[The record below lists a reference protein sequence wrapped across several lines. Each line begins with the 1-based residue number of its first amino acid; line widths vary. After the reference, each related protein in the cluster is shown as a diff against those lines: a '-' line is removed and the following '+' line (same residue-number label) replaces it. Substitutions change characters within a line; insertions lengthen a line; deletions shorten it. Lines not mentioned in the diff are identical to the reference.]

1 MNHLLQYLL
10 YATSFA
16 RANAPP
22 ISVTLDNA
30 TVVGTS
36 DGRIDQFLGVP
47 FAQPPVGNLRFRSP
61 QPVTPYVGLINA
73 TTPGNQCYQQNLP
86 EPPVPNGASPELQQF
101 LDAILASQGTGPPQ
115 SEDCLNINVVVP
127 AGSKPGDE
135 LPVAAWIYGGAFQ
148 VGSNVLEPG
157 AAIVNRS
164 IELGQ
169 PVIFVSMNYRLSA
182 FGFLGGRAVEK
193 FGLGN
198 LGLQDQREA
207 LRWIQKYISAFG
219 GDPTKVTIFGES
231 AGAMSVMHQMLA
243 NGGRTEGLFRGAW
256 MESGSVF
263 PGGDISKTQSTFDA
277 IVSEVGCK
285 STMTDGLECLRS
297 VPASDIVVAMNKA
310 PTIFSFEALNLP
322 WMPRVD
328 GVFLTGNSMELTKQ
342 GKIANVPF
350 VVGTNKD
357 EGTLFAL
364 ASTNI
369 TTPAEI
375 AGYIRS
381 NYFPKASK
389 GTITRLLE
397 LYPAD
402 PAAGSPFGTGDEFA
416 FTPEYKRIAAITTD
430 LVFEGTR
437 RFLLEQ
443 RFGKQM
449 ARSYQSQRSKIPGL
463 GAAHSTEL
471 GNMFG
476 PGDMT
481 DYFVR
486 FVNTLDPNGGSE
498 IEWPAYTRES
508 PQLLA
513 FVDGDTPLKTI
524 PDTFREKE
532 IEFLTQLC
540 MEQPF

>member
-1 MNHLLQYLL
+1 MARLLQYLL
-10 YATSFA
+10 YWTPFA
-16 RANAPP
+16 YAAPTT
-22 ISVTLDNA
+22 VTLDTA
-30 TVVGTS
+30 TVFGTS
-36 DGRIDQFLGVP
+36 DGYTDQYLGIP
-47 FAQPPVGNLRFRSP
+47 FAQPPVGNLRLRLP

-73 TTPGNQCYQQNLP
+73 TTSGNQCHQQVLP
-86 EPPVPNGASPELQQF
+86 APPVPSGASPELQEF
-101 LDAILASQGTGPPQ
+101 ITLILASQGTGPPQ
-115 SEDCLNINVVVP
+115 SEDCLNINIIVP
-127 AGSKPGDE
+127 TGSKPGDE

-164 IELGQ
+164 VELGQ

-182 FGFLGGRAVEK
+182 FGFLGGREVEES
-193 FGLGN
+193 GLGN
-198 LGLQDQREA
+198 LGLQDQQEA

-219 GDPTKVTIFGES
+219 GDPAKVTIFGES
-231 AGAMSVMHQMLA
+231 AGAISVAHQMLA
-243 NGGRTEGLFRGAW
+243 NGGHTEGLFRGAW

-263 PGGDISKTQSTFDA
+263 PGGDISKTQSTFDT
-277 IVSEVGCK
+277 IVSEVGCE
-285 STMTDGLECLRS
+285 SATDALECLRS
-297 VPASDIVVAMNKA
+297 VPASDIVAAMNKT

-328 GVFLTGNSMELTKQ
+328 GVFLTGSSMELTKK
-342 GKIANVPF
+342 GAIANVPF
-350 VVGTNKD
+350 VIGTNED

-369 TTPAEI
+369 TTEAEL
-375 AGYIRS
+375 AGYIKS
-381 NYFPKASK
+381 NYFPDASNT
-389 GTITRLLE
+389 TIAQLLQ

-416 FTPEYKRIAAITTD
+416 FTPEYKRIAAITGD
-430 LVFEGTR
+430 LIFGGTR
-437 RFLLEQ
+437 RFLLRERSGQ
-443 RFGKQM
+443 QI

-471 GNMFG
+471 GNIFG

-481 DYFVR
+481 DYLVR

-498 IEWPAYTRES
+498 IEWPVYTTES

-513 FVDGDTPLKTI
+513 FVDGDTPLKII
-524 PDTFREKE
+524 PDTFREE
-532 IEFLTQLC
+532 AIAFLTHLIF
-540 MEQPF
+540 EQPF